1 MTKLSAWKI
10 TCTVLV
16 LWAATAAWAQTFT
29 TLANFD
35 GANGYGPYYMSLIQG
50 ADGNYY
56 GTTAFGGVY
65 ENGNIFRVTPDGLV
79 TLVYSFC
86 EQTGCTD
93 GNIPSAALVLAKD
106 GNFYGTTYSG
116 GDTNGGVVFRLRR
129 NGVYTVLYDLC
140 VGSCTGQP
148 GASQSPLIQGTNG
161 ELYGT
166 SLVGGHRGAC
176 KDRSG
181 CGSLFGITTQGS
193 LTGVYGLCN
202 KSNCADG
209 DFPLG
214 GLVQGTDGNF
224 YGTTTQGGSSN
235 YGTVFRITPEGNLT
249 TLYSFCS
256 QPGCSDG
263 AIPDAGLIQGLDGD
277 FYGTTTQGGS
287 PNPTCPGVGCGTIF
301 KITSS
306 GVLTSLYQFCSQPNC
321 SDGYGPQAGVIQA
334 TDGNLYGTTFF
345 GGNDLTDCDGQ
356 AGGLGCGTVFQLTLD
371 GVVTTVHSFSNS
383 DGACLRGGLLQAT
396 NGLLYGTTVVGGD
409 LSCLYH
415 SAGCGTVF
423 SIDMGF
429 NPFVAFVGGAAKVNE
444 QFGLLG
450 QGLTGTASVSLNGT
464 PASFTVISNTLIRA
478 TVPAGATTGYV
489 TVTTPSGTLTSNVP
503 FHVIP

>member
-1 MTKLSAWKI
+1 MTKLGAWKMAS
-10 TCTVLV
+10 TVLV
-16 LWAATAAWAQTFT
+16 LCAATAAAWTQTFT
-29 TLANFD
+29 TLAEFD
-35 GANGYGPYYMSLIQG
+35 GTNGYGPYYMSLIQG
-50 ADGNYY
+50 TDGNYY

-65 ENGNIFRVTPDGLV
+65 ENGNIFRITPDGLV

-93 GNIPSAALVLAKD
+93 GNTPSAALVLARD
-106 GNFYGTTYSG
+106 GNFYGTTYTG
-116 GDTNGGVVFRLRR
+116 GGSNGGVVFRVQP
-129 NGVYTVLYDLC
+129 NGIYTALYDC
-140 VGSCTGQP
+140 SGGCTGQP
-148 GASQSPLIQGTNG
+148 EAPQSPLIQGTDGN
-161 ELYGT
+161 LYGT
-166 SLVGGHRGAC
+166 SLLGGHRGAC

-209 DFPLG
+209 DFPIG

-224 YGTTTQGGSSN
+224 YGTTTQGGSSD
-235 YGTVFRITPEGNLT
+235 YGTVFRITRKGNLT

-287 PNPTCPGVGCGTIF
+287 ANPTCPGVGCGTIF

-306 GVLTSLYQFCSQPNC
+306 GVLTGLYQFCSQPNC
-321 SDGYGPQAGVIQA
+321 SDGYEPQAGVIQA
-334 TDGNLYGTTFF
+334 TDGNLYGTTLF
-345 GGNDLTDCDGQ
+345 GGSDLTDCDGQ

-371 GVVTTVHSFSNS
+371 GVLTTVHSFSNS
-383 DGACLRGGLLQAT
+383 DGAYVRGGLLQAT
-396 NGLLYGTTVVGGD
+396 NGLLYGATTGGGNA
-409 LSCLYH
+409 SCPYQA
-415 SAGCGTVF
+415 AGCGTVF
-423 SIDMGF
+423 SVSNGLG
-429 NPFVAFVGGAAKVNE
+429 PFVAFVRGAAKVAQN
-444 QFGLLG
+444 FGLLG
-450 QGLTGTASVSLNGT
+450 QGFTGTTGVSLNGA
-464 PASFTVISNTLIRA
+464 PATFAVKSDTLIEA

-489 TVTTPSGTLTSNVP
+489 TVTTPTGTLTSNVP